1 MRERQIDFAR
11 RLRGDPTA
19 AERLLWSLLRRRGL
33 DGARF
38 RRQRPIGPF
47 VVDFVCLER
56 GLVVELDGGQHADLE
71 RLQSDAERTQALAER
86 GLRVLR
92 FWNDQVLTETHAVLD
107 VIHASLVQARLRGG
121 AGE

>member
-92 FWNDQVLTETHAVLD
+92 FWNNQVLTETHAVLD